1 MKLLVIGVGD
11 CGCRI
16 AGSFSELNKR
26 ARADKKVQIITGA
39 YAVNND
45 REDLVALT
53 KNEFRDLQPV
63 LANHKFEDDN
73 KSALAGAEMMKIEGG
88 RVLTGIKS
96 NDFYDTDAIFF
107 ITGTAGRLGSGGVPV
122 LIQMLKDRHI
132 GKPLYAL
139 AVLPFESESQEQEAI
154 YNTALCLKSLQKVSD
169 AIFLADNEKF
179 KLYGNSTSQQDK
191 KSLAKINAEIVEP
204 YYDLL
209 CATETLDPK
218 FAGARHIGI
227 GDMLQTLSG
236 FTAIGTGKTSFS
248 VNRSL
253 FKSMPNFQEKGSET
267 QKTMEAM
274 NLALGRLSI
283 DLKLEDSRKAL
294 YLLSIPAQGANLDM
308 VKVMGNRLREMTNNA
323 LIRGGDFYGAR
334 DHAQVTLLFSDLAY
348 VDCVKKYY
356 DRAVGNVKPA
366 SEESP
371 AAPARGKKRK

>member
-16 AGSFSELNKR
+16 AGSFTELNKR
-26 ARADKKVQIITGA
+26 ARADKKVQVVNGA
-39 YAVNND
+39 YAINND
-45 REDLVALT
+45 REWLVSLT
-53 KNEFRDLQPV
+53 KNEFRDLLPV
-63 LANHKFEDDN
+63 LINHEFENAN

-96 NDFYDTDAIFF
+96 NDFYDTDAILF
-107 ITGTAGRLGSGGVPV
+107 IIGTAGRLGSGGVPV
-122 LIQMLKDRHI
+122 LMQLLKDRHI

-139 AVLPFESESQEQEAI
+139 AVLPFESESEDQDSI
-154 YNTALCLKSLQKVSD
+154 YNTALCLKSLQKVAD

-179 KLYGNSTSQQDK
+179 KLYGNSTSQDDK
-191 KSLAKINAEIVEP
+191 KSLENINMEIAEP

-236 FTAIGTGKTSFS
+236 YTAIGTGKTPFS
-248 VNRSL
+248 INRSL
-253 FKSMPNFQEKGSET
+253 FKSMANFQEKGSET

-274 NLALGRLSI
+274 NLALGKLSI

-348 VDCVKKYY
+348 VECVKKYF
-356 DRAVGNVKPA
+356 DKAVGNVKPA
-366 SEESP
+366 KP
-371 AAPARGKKRK
+371 AAAPARGKKRK